1 MACKQREDV
10 VSFVLGELSHQNSEP
25 FHEHVKHCPECHQLL
40 QEFEE
45 TGNILGSRTLP
56 SAPDRLVDDCLLR
69 IRRAGRDQ
77 KASIVERFFLPRFR
91 PGLQW
96 AAIIVVFFMGLGLGK
111 LLFQPPAWLERY
123 GRSAQNRAV
132 FLPIDDNRAMRSYL
146 LSVEMLLL
154 DLSNMDD
161 PALLDDDEWD
171 IEIQITREILQRTR
185 QIKDRLGD
193 GDRRLYQL
201 VVEIEWVLE
210 DVLGTANIDVA
221 GLPPDVRRAI
231 DDQQL
236 LTKIHEYIS

>member
-1 MACKQREDV
+1 M
-10 VSFVLGELSHQNSEP
+10 LGELSLQNSEQ
-25 FHEHVKHCPECHQLL
+25 FHEHVEHCPECHQLL

-45 TGNILGSRTLP
+45 TGKILGNRTLP
-56 SAPDRLVDDCLLR
+56 SAPDGLVGDCLLR
-69 IRRAGRDQ
+69 IRKAGRDQ
-77 KASIVERFFLPRFR
+77 KASIAERFFLPRLR

-111 LLFQPPAWLERY
+111 LLFQPPVWLERY
-123 GRSAQNRAV
+123 GRLAQNRAAS
-132 FLPIDDNRAMRSYL
+132 LPIDDNRAMRSYL

-171 IEIQITREILQRTR
+171 MEIQITREILQRTR
-185 QIKDRLGD
+185 QIKNRLGD

-201 VVEIEWVLE
+201 VAEIEWILE

>member
-1 MACKQREDV
+1 MSCKQRENV
-10 VSFVLGELSHQNSEP
+10 VSFVLGELSHHNSEQ

-45 TGNILGSRTLP
+45 TGKILGSRTLP
-56 SAPDRLVDDCLLR
+56 NAPNGLIGDCLLR
-69 IRRAGRDQ
+69 IRRSGRDR
-77 KASIVERFFLPRFR
+77 KASIVERFFLPRLR

-96 AAIIVVFFMGLGLGK
+96 ATIIVVFSMGLGLGK

-123 GRSAQNRAV
+123 GRLAQNRET

-161 PALLDDDEWD
+161 PALLDDDEWET
-171 IEIQITREILQRTR
+171 EIQITREMLQRTR
-185 QIKDRLGD
+185 QIKNRLGD

-201 VVEIEWVLE
+201 VAEIEWVLE
-210 DVLGTANIDVA
+210 DVLGTTNIDVA

>member
-1 MACKQREDV
+1 MACKQRENV

-25 FHEHVKHCPECHQLL
+25 FHEHVKSCPECHQLL
-40 QEFEE
+40 QEFQE
-45 TGNILGSRTLP
+45 TGKILGIRTMP
-56 SAPDRLVDDCLLR
+56 SAPDGLVGDCLLR
-69 IRRAGRDQ
+69 IRNAGQDR
-77 KASIVERFFLPRFR
+77 KASIDERLFLPRLR

-96 AAIIVVFFMGLGLGK
+96 ATIVMVFFMGLGLGK
-111 LLFQPPAWLERY
+111 LLFQPPVWLERY
-123 GRSAQNRAV
+123 GRLAQNQVA

-161 PALLDDDEWD
+161 PALLDDDEWNT
-171 IEIQITREILQRTR
+171 EIQITREMLKRTR
-185 QIKDRLGD
+185 QIKNRLGD
-193 GDRRLYQL
+193 GDLRLYQL
-201 VVEIEWVLE
+201 VAEIEWVLE

-221 GLPPDVRRAI
+221 GLPPNVRRAI

>member
-1 MACKQREDV
+1 MACKQQEKV
-10 VSFVLGELSHQNSEP
+10 VSFVLGELSHQNRER
-25 FHEHVKHCPECHQLL
+25 FREHAESCPECHQFL

-45 TGNILGSRTLP
+45 TGKIIGTRTLP
-56 SAPDRLVDDCLLR
+56 SAPAGLIDDCLLR
-69 IRRAGRDQ
+69 IRRAGQNR
-77 KASIVERFFLPRFR
+77 KASIVERFFHPRLR

-111 LLFQPPAWLERY
+111 LLFKPPTWLGRY
-123 GRSAQNRAV
+123 GRLAQNRTA
-132 FLPIDDNRAMRSYL
+132 IHHINDNRALRSYL
-146 LSVEMLLL
+146 LSVEMLFL

-171 IEIQITREILQRTR
+171 MEIQITREILQRTR
-185 QIKDRLGD
+185 QIKNSLGD
-193 GDRRLYQL
+193 RDHQLYQL
-201 VVEIEWVLE
+201 VAEIEWVLE

-221 GLPPDVRRAI
+221 GMPTNVRQAI

>member
-1 MACKQREDV
+1 MACKQRENV
-10 VSFVLGELSHQNSEP
+10 VLFMLGELSHQNRNQ
-25 FHEHVKHCPECHQLL
+25 FKEHVNRCPECHQLL
-40 QEFEE
+40 QEFQE
-45 TGNILGSRTLP
+45 TGKILQGRTLP
-56 SAPDRLVDDCLLR
+56 SAPDGLVGDCLLR
-69 IRRAGRDQ
+69 IRRSGQNR
-77 KASIVERFFLPRFR
+77 KVSIVERFFQPRFR

-96 AAIIVVFFMGLGLGK
+96 VAIFMVFFMGLGLGK

-123 GRSAQNRAV
+123 GKLAQNQVA
-132 FLPIDDNRAMRSYL
+132 FLPIDDNRATRSYL

-161 PALLDDDEWD
+161 PSLLDDDEWD
-171 IEIQITREILQRTR
+171 MEIQITQEMLQRTR
-185 QIKDRLGD
+185 QIKNRLGD

-201 VVEIEWVLE
+201 VAEIEWVLE
-210 DVLGTANIDVA
+210 DVLGTANMEMA